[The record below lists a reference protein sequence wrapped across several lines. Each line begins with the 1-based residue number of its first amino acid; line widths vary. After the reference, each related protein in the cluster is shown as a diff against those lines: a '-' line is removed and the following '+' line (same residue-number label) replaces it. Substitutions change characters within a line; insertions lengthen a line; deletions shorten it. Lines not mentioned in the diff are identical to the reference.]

1 MTAADRSRRQ
11 QAADHAG
18 REARIEAVTRD
29 LVRMDVPQMIAR
41 AQYWR
46 GWCIDNEIENTELVR
61 IRYLLDAVTEH
72 LKDERD
78 ADIEGET

>member
-29 LVRMDVPQMIAR
+29 LVADV
-41 AQYWR
+41 
-46 GWCIDNEIENTELVR
+46 GESGESTEQIGR
-61 IRYLLDAVTEH
+61 QS
-72 LKDERD
+72 
-78 ADIEGET
+78 